1 MTFDVCDLQ
10 DNLLWEIKIN
20 KPLHL
25 YTEQEDKQL
34 LELLL
39 KLK

>member
-1 MTFDVCDLQ
+1 MEDLTS
-10 DNLLWEIKIN
+10 LWEKYYRLNKN

-25 YTEQEDKQL
+25 YTEEEDKQL

-39 KLK
+39 KIK